1 MGGNDA
7 GAEVFVERW
16 ADLQRLPL
24 VMDEVAE
31 QADRIVA
38 HATTWVANRAGF
50 EPSPVCLLRPLA
62 EAMEVIGTAFGR
74 MGDEFAESWADVRTG
89 VVIAER
95 ELAGSD
101 ARAVEASAAISRA
114 LGGVA

>member
-1 MGGNDA
+1 MGAYDA
-7 GAEVFVERW
+7 GGELFVEQW
-16 ADLQRLPL
+16 VDLRRLPL

-38 HATTWVANRAGF
+38 HATTWVADRSGF

-62 EAMEVIGTAFGR
+62 GAMDAIAAAFDRLGE
-74 MGDEFAESWADVRTG
+74 EFAGSWADVRAG

-95 ELAGSD
+95 ELADSE
-101 ARAVEASAAISRA
+101 ARAVEASAAIVRA
-114 LGGVA
+114 LSGVG